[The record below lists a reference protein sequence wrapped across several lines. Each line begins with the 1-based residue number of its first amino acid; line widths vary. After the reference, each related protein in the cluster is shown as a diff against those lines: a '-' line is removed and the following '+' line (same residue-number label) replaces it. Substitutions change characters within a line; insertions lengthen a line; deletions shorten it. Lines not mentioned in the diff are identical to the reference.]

1 MNNTTNLVITKQ
13 NKNHYKVTPLVA
25 ETLTHLYDKMTTDSL
40 ELSCQLE
47 SRIFEN
53 FDKFTNAELESYR
66 SIATKIDEHFKDDW
80 RFKGEQG
87 YKSEI
92 ITWEAK

>member
-1 MNNTTNLVITKQ
+1 MNNTTNLVITKK

-40 ELSCQLE
+40 ELSFQLE
-47 SRIFEN
+47 SRIFKN
-53 FDKFTNAELESYR
+53 FDKFTNCELESYR
-66 SIATKIDEHFKDDW
+66 SIATKIDEQFKDDW

-87 YKSEI
+87 YESEI

>member
-13 NKNHYKVTPLVA
+13 KKNHYKVTSLVA
-25 ETLTHLYDKMTTDSL
+25 ETLNYLYDSIVTDSL
-40 ELSCQLE
+40 ELSSEYE

-66 SIATKIDEHFKDDW
+66 TIANKIDEHFKNW
-80 RFKGEQG
+80 EQG
-87 YKSEI
+87 SEVP
-92 ITWEAK
+92 TWEAK

>member
-1 MNNTTNLVITKQ
+1 MNNTKNLVITK
-13 NKNHYKVTPLVA
+13 NKKNYKVTPLVA
-25 ETLTHLYDKMTTDSL
+25 ETLTHLYDSITTDSL

-66 SIATKIDEHFKDDW
+66 TIASKIDEHFKNGW
-80 RFKGEQG
+80 EQG
-87 YKSEI
+87 ELP
-92 ITWEAK
+92 TWESK

>member
-13 NKNHYKVTPLVA
+13 KKNHYKVTPLVA
-25 ETLTHLYDKMTTDSL
+25 ETLNYLYDSITTDSL
-40 ELSCQLE
+40 ELSSEYE

-66 SIATKIDEHFKDDW
+66 TIANKIDEHFKNNW
-80 RFKGEQG
+80 EQG
-87 YKSEI
+87 SEVP
-92 ITWEAK
+92 TWEAK

>member
-13 NKNHYKVTPLVA
+13 KKNHYKVTPLVA
-25 ETLTHLYDKMTTDSL
+25 QTLTHLYDKMTTDSL

-66 SIATKIDEHFKDDW
+66 SIATKIDEQFKDDW

-87 YKSEI
+87 YESEI

>member
-1 MNNTTNLVITKQ
+1 MNNTTNLVITKK

-40 ELSCQLE
+40 ELSFQLE
-47 SRIFEN
+47 SRIFKN
-53 FDKFTNAELESYR
+53 FDKFTNIELESYR
-66 SIATKIDEHFKDDW
+66 SIATKLDEQFKDDW

-87 YKSEI
+87 YESEI

>member
-1 MNNTTNLVITKQ
+1 MNNTTNLVITK

-66 SIATKIDEHFKDDW
+66 SIATKIDEQFKDDW

-87 YKSEI
+87 YESEI